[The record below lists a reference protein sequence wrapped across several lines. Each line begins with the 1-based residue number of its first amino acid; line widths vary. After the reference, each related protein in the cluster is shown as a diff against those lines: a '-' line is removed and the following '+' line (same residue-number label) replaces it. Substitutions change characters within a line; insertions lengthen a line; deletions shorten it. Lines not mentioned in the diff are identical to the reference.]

1 MNTNLIT
8 QLILSLVVGMLLGA
22 IFFGGLWMTVKNL
35 QKVSWPWLLF
45 LVSALSRTVIALS
58 GFWFVGIWLSAT
70 NQWQRMAGC
79 LLGFMI
85 ARHLYTRQ
93 IRMEN
98 VSLSRSRESL

>member
-1 MNTNLIT
+1 MNDNLII
-8 QLILSLVVGMLLGA
+8 QLILSLIAGMLLGA

-45 LVSALSRTVIALS
+45 LVSALSRTVITLS
-58 GFWFVGIWLSAT
+58 GFWFIGIWLSPA

-85 ARHLYTRQ
+85 ARYLYTRQ
-93 IRMEN
+93 IKMEN
-98 VSLSRSRESL
+98 IALSRSRELL